1 MSEWWTPT
9 IGAESGPKFLAI
21 LHALSDDIRSGRPP
35 PGARLPPQRLLA
47 ERLCVDLSTVTRAFT
62 EARRQGLIEAT
73 AGRGSFVRGAARR
86 PVRPIAPGASI
97 DFSMNMPPHS
107 PAARLTERMSEA
119 LARLAAEP
127 GFPALLQYQ
136 DSAGTRLDRETAAEW
151 LGRRLGPVPARRLVA
166 AAGAQAA
173 LSAILAYV
181 LGPGEAICAPALT
194 YPGLRLVAERRGLRL
209 LPVAADARGILPEA
223 LEECCRQ
230 HAPRALYLVP
240 NLDNPTTATL
250 PAERREAVARIARDA
265 GLAIIED
272 DAYSLLACSP
282 PPPLFALAPDL
293 TWHVATLSKC
303 VTPALRIAY
312 VAAPGPAEASR
323 LTAELRA
330 ISLMAPPL
338 NAAIAS
344 AWMAD
349 GTLDSI
355 VAAIRDENGLRQA
368 LAARLL
374 RGLDVAGDPDGPH
387 L

>member
-1 MSEWWTPT
+1 M
-9 IGAESGPKFLAI
+9 
-21 LHALSDDIRSGRPP
+21 
-35 PGARLPPQRLLA
+35 
-47 ERLCVDLSTVTRAFT
+47 
-62 EARRQGLIEAT
+62 
-73 AGRGSFVRGAARR
+73 
-86 PVRPIAPGASI
+86 
-97 DFSMNMPPHS
+97 
-107 PAARLTERMSEA
+107 
-119 LARLAAEP
+119 
-127 GFPALLQYQ
+127 
-136 DSAGTRLDRETAAEW
+136 
-151 LGRRLGPVPARRLVA
+151 
-166 AAGAQAA
+166 
-173 LSAILAYV
+173 
-181 LGPGEAICAPALT
+181 LGPGEALCAPALT

-209 LPVAADARGILPEA
+209 LPVASDARGILPEA

-272 DAYSLLACSP
+272 DAYGLLARAP

-323 LTAELRA
+323 LAAELRA

-344 AWMAD
+344 AWMANS
-349 GTLDSI
+349 TLDSI

-374 RGLDVAGDPDGPH
+374 RGLDVAGDPDGLH
-387 L
+387 LWLRLPPPWNRASLSAQARQLDLSVVASDAFALGPAPEAIRVSLGAAPDHETVQEGLGLLATLLSQPPGAVSTIV